1 MFRSPAGGWQQGAL
15 RSSAALLGCCFEV
28 LEAQQAVPFD
38 YLREDAGLQPAHY
51 LLPQ

>member
-1 MFRSPAGGWQQGAL
+1 MSRSQAGGWQRRAL
-15 RSSAALLGCCFEV
+15 HSPAALLGCCFEV

-38 YLREDAGLQPAHY
+38 YLREDAGLHPAHY